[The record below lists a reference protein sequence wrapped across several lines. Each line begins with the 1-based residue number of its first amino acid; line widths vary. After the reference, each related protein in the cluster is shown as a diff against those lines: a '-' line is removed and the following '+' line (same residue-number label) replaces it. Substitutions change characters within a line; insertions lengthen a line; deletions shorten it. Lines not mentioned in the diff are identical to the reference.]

1 MRECESTLAYVML
14 EIFPI
19 EGLVEGIATCLRSL
33 EFLLEIE
40 YVLVNGLEY
49 SWFKMVDGY
58 C

>member
-1 MRECESTLAYVML
+1 ML

-19 EGLVEGIATCLRSL
+19 EGFVEGIATCLRSL